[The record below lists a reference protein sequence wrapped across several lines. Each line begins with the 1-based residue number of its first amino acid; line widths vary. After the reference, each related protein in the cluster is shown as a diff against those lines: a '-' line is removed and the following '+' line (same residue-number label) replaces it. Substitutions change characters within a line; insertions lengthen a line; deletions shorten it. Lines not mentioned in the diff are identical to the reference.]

1 MTLDHITFAWNIWKT
16 DFLRICQ
23 HHAPIQKSQVQNLSK
38 SCISKDVLS
47 LIHQRDHAHK
57 QAVKHNDNHDW
68 LKYKFLRN
76 KVTSVIRNAKHE
88 YYCKE
93 ITSNRN
99 NPKCMW
105 QTLKQVLP
113 SKRVDTVDNNIIDV
127 DKFNYFFQFCW

>member
-1 MTLDHITFAWNIWKT
+1 M
-16 DFLRICQ
+16 
-23 HHAPIQKSQVQNLSK
+23 
-38 SCISKDVLS
+38 
-47 LIHQRDHAHK
+47 
-57 QAVKHNDNHDW
+57 KHNDNHDW
-68 LKYKFLRN
+68 LKYKSLRN

-105 QTLKQVLP
+105 QTLKKVLP

-127 DKFNYFFQFCW
+127 DKFNNFVSSVGENLVNMVIFYYLI